1 MPLSYYLSH
10 HGEIVHF
17 KHTVLIM
24 PVSASLRHL
33 GIFDVSHTNG
43 ACIPPPPPQV
53 LTLLFLTCQWIIC
66 HNVHQGTRIGRWWR
80 QLARTIVIKR
90 AAAEAKDGHHKA
102 FTIPLIR
109 RGWEGIN
116 FQVYH
121 CLKHTSTCS
130 CLPWTRGEWWG
141 NQHNSLRNFAW
152 LQVRSWRGAAA
163 LKMGLVVYNAG
174 ILIDLDWCRG
184 K

>member
-1 MPLSYYLSH
+1 MRLCILSTLFWSCQWAH
-10 HGEIVHF
+10 HWGI
-17 KHTVLIM
+17 
-24 PVSASLRHL
+24 SASLMCRILMAHA
-33 GIFDVSHTNG
+33 S
-43 ACIPPPPPQV
+43 PPPSQV

-174 ILIDLDWCRG
+174 ILTDMDWCRG